1 GPGRHLHRGARRRTG
16 RHGGL
21 PHRGS
26 RAEPVSAGRVD
37 RHRLPRGAERRLA
50 GEVHHGEPRGG
61 FLEPRHRAGG
71 PLRWLGVASVSVR
84 RSLSL
89 AAVILT
95 ALLLQTTVFGDV
107 KLLGA
112 RPELMYLI
120 TIVFAMIDGPGSGAV
135 AGFAGGMAQ
144 DFLMN
149 EPKGITALTLTLLG
163 YVVGL
168 ARQYI
173 VSPTPVLPVVLV
185 SGGTF
190 LGVLFNRLVAFLL

>member
-1 GPGRHLHRGARRRTG
+1 MRR
-16 RHGGL
+16 
-21 PHRGS
+21 
-26 RAEPVSAGRVD
+26 A
-37 RHRLPRGAERRLA
+37 
-50 GEVHHGEPRGG
+50 
-61 FLEPRHRAGG
+61 
-71 PLRWLGVASVSVR
+71 
-84 RSLSL
+84 LSL

-112 RPELMYLI
+112 RPELMYLV
-120 TIVFAMIDGPGSGAV
+120 TIVFALIDGPASGAV

-173 VSPTPVLPVVLV
+173 VSPTPVLPVLLV
-185 SGGTF
+185 AGGTF
-190 LGVLFNRLVAFLL
+190 LGVLFNRLVAFLLGQLDTGTVYTLQVAGLSALYNAVLTPILYPVLRRVVEGSRSRKVVRW